1 MTDCP
6 FCQMKDTIFEN
17 ELAQAFY
24 DAYPVSEGHMLITP
38 KRHVSSYFEMT
49 KAERKAIEELLD
61 LSKDDLTDKFHA
73 EAYNIGINVGKA
85 AGQTV
90 FHCHVH
96 LIPRH
101 QGDVKNPTGG
111 VRGVI
116 PEKQN
121 YR

>member
-1 MTDCP
+1 MKDCP
-6 FCQMKDTIFEN
+6 FCEVKDKVFEN

-24 DAYPVSEGHMLITP
+24 DAYPVSEGHILITP
-38 KRHVSSYFEMT
+38 KRHVASYFELT
-49 KAERKAIEELLD
+49 KYEREAIEELLE
-61 LSKDDLTDKFHA
+61 LSKSHLDENFHA
-73 EAYNIGINVGKA
+73 NAYNIGINVGHA

-96 LIPRH
+96 LIPRY

>member
-6 FCQMKDTIFEN
+6 FGQMKDTIFEN

-61 LSKDDLTDKFHA
+61 LSKDNLTEKFHA
-73 EAYNIGINVGKA
+73 KAYNIGINVGKA

>member
-1 MTDCP
+1 
-6 FCQMKDTIFEN
+6 
-17 ELAQAFY
+17 
-24 DAYPVSEGHMLITP
+24 
-38 KRHVSSYFEMT
+38 MT

-61 LSKDDLTDKFHA
+61 LSKDNLTDKFHA